1 MRLANDPNPIPG
13 SFRGAAPRPRPAP
26 HSLRGRPGQ
35 HRGQRAAD
43 LALLVLALP
52 LALPLFALVGL
63 AVLLADG
70 RPVFYG
76 SERIGHGGRPFRLWK
91 FRTMRHRPGPARPS
105 GGPEARRI
113 TPLGARL
120 RRCRLDELP
129 QLLNIARG
137 EMGFVGPRP
146 PLRRFVALRPALYGR
161 VLRARPGLTGA
172 ATLAYHAREARLMAA
187 CRTDGEAE
195 ALYLARCVPIKARL
209 DLAYAA
215 RRSIASDLALLVATL
230 WRVFVGRQP
239 RRPGARRPGRR
250 AGPGIAALSRGS
262 PVRPPGPPLARG
274 RGLPVPGAAHLG
286 RPSPP

>member
-1 MRLANDPNPIPG
+1 
-13 SFRGAAPRPRPAP
+13 
-26 HSLRGRPGQ
+26 
-35 HRGQRAAD
+35 
-43 LALLVLALP
+43 V
-52 LALPLFALVGL
+52 LPLFALVGL

-76 SERIGHGGRPFRLWK
+76 SERIGRGGRPFRLWK
-91 FRTMRHRPGPARPS
+91 FRTMRHASGPPRPS
-105 GGPEARRI
+105 GGPEAQRI

-187 CRTDGEAE
+187 CRTDAEAE

-215 RRSIASDLALLVATL
+215 RRSVASDLALLAATL
-230 WRVFVGRQP
+230 WRVFVGRRA
-239 RRPGARRPGRR
+239 RRPGALHPGRR
-250 AGPGIAALSRGS
+250 AISGIAAVSLGDPLRLT
-262 PVRPPGPPLARG
+262 GPPLAARC
-274 RGLPVPGAAHLG
+274 RGLAVPGAGRLG
-286 RPSPP
+286 RPSQP